1 MTEMMTRMYCTDIR
15 DSAVEVAEV
24 AGWIHDIRNLGGIA
38 FVLLRDRTGVLQLTF
53 LKKQNI
59 DLFTAVTSLNRETVI
74 RASGPVQ
81 RSEKVMNGF
90 EILPVTVD
98 ILSEAAVP
106 LPLGVADQIESELDT
121 RLDNRFLDLRKDGI
135 QDIFRVRSLLLKST
149 RATLEGLGFIETHT
163 PKIVAAATEGG
174 TELFPVKYF
183 KRDAYLNQSPQLYKQ
198 ILMATGFDKVYEIGA
213 AFRAEEHDTVRH
225 LNEFTSIDIEVAF
238 STDTHVM
245 DLLERVIIDGYETI
259 RRDAPELL
267 KREKLRIPETVEAF
281 PKITYSECVDIATTK
296 GYEVPWGE
304 DLSMETTR
312 LIAADLPDFYFIT
325 DWPDEIKPFY
335 AQPDAEPDEQ
345 GRLTCRGFDL
355 MYREKELTSGAQ
367 RVHDHDLLQQRIRD
381 RGMDPE
387 GFEFYLKAFRYGMPP
402 HAGWGLGAERWV
414 MTVAGLDNIR
424 EAVLFPRDMNR
435 LVP

>member
-1 MTEMMTRMYCTDIR
+1 MARMYCTEIMQ
-15 DSAVEVAEV
+15 STVEQAEV
-24 AGWIHDIRNLGGIA
+24 GGWIHDIRNLGGIA
-38 FVLLRDRTGVLQLTF
+38 FVLLRDRTGILQLTF
-53 LKKQNI
+53 LKKQDK
-59 DLFTAVTSLNRETVI
+59 DLFKRVTSLNRESVI

-81 RSEKVMNGF
+81 RNEKVMNGF
-90 EILPVTVD
+90 EILPDTVEF
-98 ILSEAAVP
+98 LSEAEVP
-106 LPLGVADQIESELDT
+106 LPLGVADQIDSELDT
-121 RLDNRFLDLRKDGI
+121 RLDNRFLDLRKKEI
-135 QDIFRVRSLLLKST
+135 QDIFKVRALLLRST
-149 RATLEGLGFIETHT
+149 RTTLEGLGFLETHT

-183 KRDAYLNQSPQLYKQ
+183 KQDAYLNQSPQLYKQ
-198 ILMATGFDKVYEIGA
+198 ILMGTGFDKIYEIGP

-245 DLLERVIIDGYETI
+245 DLLEKVILDGYETI
-259 RRDAPELL
+259 KQDAPEFM
-267 KREKLRIPETVEAF
+267 ESEHLRIPESVEAF
-281 PKITYSECVDIATTK
+281 PKINYTECVDLVNSK
-296 GYEVPWGE
+296 GMELKWGD
-304 DLSMETTR
+304 DLSMEATR
-312 LIAADLPDFYFIT
+312 IIAKDVPDFYFIT

-335 AQPDAEPDEQ
+335 AQPESEPDEQ

-367 RVHDHDLLQQRIRD
+367 RVHDYELLKQRITAK
-381 RGMDPE
+381 GLDPE

-424 EAVLFPRDMNR
+424 EAVLFPRDMYR

>member
-1 MTEMMTRMYCTDIR
+1 MTRMYCNEI
-15 DSAVEVAEV
+15 SASDVEQAEV

-38 FVLLRDRTGVLQLTF
+38 FVLLRDRTGITQLTF
-53 LKKQNI
+53 LKKQNKE
-59 DLFTAVTSLNRETVI
+59 LFKQVTSLNRESVI
-74 RASGPVQ
+74 QAAGPIQ
-81 RSEKVMNGF
+81 RNEKVMNGF
-90 EILPVTVD
+90 EILPDTVE

-106 LPLGVADQIESELDT
+106 LPLGVADDIQSELET
-121 RLDNRFLDLRKDGI
+121 RLDNRFLDLRKEEI
-135 QDIFRVRSLLLKST
+135 RDIFQVRAILLRST
-149 RATLEGLGFIETHT
+149 RTTLESQGFLETQT

-225 LNEFTSIDIEVAF
+225 LNEFTSIDIEMAF
-238 STDTHVM
+238 STDREVM
-245 DLLERVIIDGYETI
+245 DILEQVIIDGYEAI
-259 RRDAPELL
+259 KKDAPELMEKEHL
-267 KREKLRIPETVEAF
+267 KLPETIEAF
-281 PKITYSECVDIATTK
+281 PKVTYTGCLDIANSK
-296 GYEVPWGE
+296 GLDVPWGE
-304 DLSMETTR
+304 DLSMEATR
-312 LIAADLPDFYFIT
+312 LICTELPDFYFIT

-335 AQPDAEPDEQ
+335 AQPESEPDEN
-345 GRLTCRGFDL
+345 GRLTARGFDL
-355 MYREKELTSGAQ
+355 MYKEKELTSGAQ
-367 RVHDHDLLQQRIRD
+367 RVHDVDLLSQRIRD